1 MNNQLYQGDT
11 AALLTDLVRKMRY
24 PSIAAENNIQ
34 GCVTVRLVVE
44 KDGSISNQE
53 VTKKVDPDLDRE
65 ALRVVGTL
73 TKMTTPGKLAV
84 DL

>member
-1 MNNQLYQGDT
+1 MNNQLYIT

-24 PSIAAENNIQ
+24 PSLAAENNIQ
-34 GCVTVRLVVE
+34 GCVTVRFVVE